1 MFGTGIGI
9 ATFMFVGLLSPDP
22 AARAFATRLTV
33 RADFLV
39 TLPAV
44 IVQPLSGAWLIFH
57 GGLPGMTTG
66 WC

>member
-9 ATFMFVGLLSPDP
+9 AAFMFVGLLSPGP